1 MIITGISR
9 YGEKASQKR
18 PRYKIEVDGE
28 YWYILSDVLI
38 ADFHLRKGDGS
49 GRSLPSEGPRGRRL
63 PQGPGTG
70 PFTFWKSGN
79 IPETS

>member
-28 YWYILSDVLI
+28 YWYI
-38 ADFHLRKGDGS
+38 
-49 GRSLPSEGPRGRRL
+49 
-63 PQGPGTG
+63 
-70 PFTFWKSGN
+70 
-79 IPETS
+79 